1 MAKYKVLAVVNNEEK
16 RLILR
21 QRLSRAEGVA
31 LVGFA
36 NVDADIMTRIK
47 GYAPHIVLLV
57 QEQGDAGIME
67 LAQRIYQG
75 FPGCAIAMLV
85 PSLDLELLKSAMQS
99 GIRQIITEDNLA
111 TLNDSLV
118 QAALFEQGRNTEVG
132 GDPRVIVVYSGKGGV
147 GRTTLAVN
155 LAVALSLGGRRT
167 ALIDLNLNFGDAP
180 LLLNI
185 NAKDTLAELTQE
197 KTAFLIED
205 IKGFSMQHSS
215 GLSILCAPSSPEFA
229 EYIASRHVEMLLNTM
244 RPYYDFII
252 VDLPNDLSE
261 NTLTALES
269 ADDIFLVARKDI
281 SSLRSTKILSGLL
294 GTLQQQ
300 DKIKLIVNSDH
311 SSIVTLKDFDRILQ
325 MPVSY
330 ALPEEPKTAQLSQER
345 GVPIVI
351 GFPRSQIASVIN
363 KMARDLM
370 DRSSKK
376 ELQATAEA
384 NLAAAGKSI
393 SADRTRPAKAAK
405 PHRAP
410 KARLTFKMPKIT
422 KSPKAPRVPQ
432 SSQAPAA
439 GGPTKTAK
447 SGGFKLFGG
456 KKGGSA

>member
-16 RLILR
+16 RLVLR

-36 NVDADIMTRIK
+36 NIDADIMTRIK

-75 FPGCAIAMLV
+75 FPGCAIAMMV
-85 PSLDLELLKSAMQS
+85 PTLDLELLKSAMQS
-99 GIRQIITEDNLA
+99 GVRQIVTEDNLQN
-111 TLNDSLV
+111 LNDTLV
-118 QAALFEQGRNTEVG
+118 QAALFEQGRNTDTG
-132 GDPRVIVVYSGKGGV
+132 GEPRVLSVYSGKGGV
-147 GRTTLAVN
+147 GRTTIAVN

-167 ALIDLNLNFGDAP
+167 ALIDLNMNFGDAP

-229 EYIASRHVEMLLNTM
+229 EYIAARHVEMLINTM

-269 ADDIFLVARKDI
+269 SDDILLVARKDI
-281 SSLRSTKILSGLL
+281 SSLRSSKILMGIL
-294 GTLQQQ
+294 GTLQQE
-300 DKIKLIVNSDH
+300 DKLKIIINSDH
-311 SSIVTLKDFDRILQ
+311 PGIVTQKDFERILQ
-325 MPVSY
+325 LPVAYVVS
-330 ALPEEPKTAQLSQER
+330 EDSKVAQISQER
-345 GVPIVI
+345 GVPIVL
-351 GFPRSQIASVIN
+351 GFPRSQIAAAIN
-363 KMARDLM
+363 RISRDLI
-370 DRSSKK
+370 DRSAKK
-376 ELQATAEA
+376 EL
-384 NLAAAGKSI
+384 
-393 SADRTRPAKAAK
+393 
-405 PHRAP
+405 
-410 KARLTFKMPKIT
+410 LTP
-422 KSPKAPRVPQ
+422 P
-432 SSQAPAA
+432 PAA
-439 GGPTKTAK
+439 IPTTAQKRSKPVK
-447 SGGFKLFGG
+447 SHQRRKPFKLPSIKPIQKG
-456 KKGGSA
+456 K